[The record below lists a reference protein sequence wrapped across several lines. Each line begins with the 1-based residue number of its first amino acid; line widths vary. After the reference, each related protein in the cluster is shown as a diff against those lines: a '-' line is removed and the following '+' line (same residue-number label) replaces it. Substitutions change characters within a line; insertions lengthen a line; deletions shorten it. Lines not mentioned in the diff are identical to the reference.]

1 MRIGRQNSMPG
12 ILTRDIWRNP
22 GMSLMWKNSK
32 YWRTDRRRRH
42 YMCADGSR
50 IPMIEQTIRFYRH
63 TARIDFQTRV
73 DWQEHQQLLRVSF
86 PVDILAHEAD
96 YEIQFG
102 NVKRPT
108 HKNTSWDQVQDS
120 RYAHTNGQI
129 FPSPVMV
136 WH

>member
-1 MRIGRQNSMPG
+1 MEEFKVLENGPETAA
-12 ILTRDIWRNP
+12 LHV
-22 GMSLMWKNSK
+22 
-32 YWRTDRRRRH
+32 RRRFQ
-42 YMCADGSR
+42 DS
-50 IPMIEQTIRFYRH
+50 MIEQTIRFYRH

-108 HKNTSWDQVQDS
+108 HKNTSWGSCKIRGMRTQMGRSFRARLWCGTDE
-120 RYAHTNGQI
+120 
-129 FPSPVMV
+129 
-136 WH
+136 